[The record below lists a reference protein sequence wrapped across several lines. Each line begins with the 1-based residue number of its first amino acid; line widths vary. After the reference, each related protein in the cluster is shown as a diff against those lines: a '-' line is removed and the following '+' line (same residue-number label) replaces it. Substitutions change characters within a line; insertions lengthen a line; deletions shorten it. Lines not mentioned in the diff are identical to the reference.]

1 MEDILASIRKII
13 DEDEKKEGAEG
24 APSETSA
31 HQSEDEVL
39 DLTEVVEEASL
50 AEVEPDVEEDEPL
63 ELTELVLEDDDD
75 ADQMAAE
82 PDENTSQA
90 DEDQA
95 QAQDGGNMEA
105 QADLVAA
112 APVSVEPEMP
122 VAEEAVAD
130 DTLTARHA
138 PEEDCAGTVVD
149 AVPEHA
155 EPEQSQ
161 AEDTMSE
168 DGLISDQARSSA
180 AAALGNLARA
190 SERDPLDGVPQGRPI
205 EELVM
210 DQLKPMLSSWL
221 DEHLPAI
228 VERIVER
235 EVRYLSRRLESDDR
249 A

>member
-24 APSETSA
+24 APPETPA
-31 HQSEDEVL
+31 HRPDDEVL
-39 DLTEVVEEASL
+39 DLTEVVEEAPL
-50 AEVEPDVEEDEPL
+50 AEAEPDLEEDEPL
-63 ELTELVLEDDDD
+63 ELTELVLEGDDD
-75 ADQMAAE
+75 ADQADDE
-82 PDENTSQA
+82 PEDNSPA
-90 DEDQA
+90 DEDLA
-95 QAQDGGNMEA
+95 QAQDGGNLEA
-105 QADLVAA
+105 QADSVAA

-122 VAEEAVAD
+122 VAEEAIAD
-130 DTLTARHA
+130 DTPTAGHA
-138 PEEDCAGTVVD
+138 PEESYAGAVVD

-155 EPEQSQ
+155 EPEQHE
-161 AEDTMSE
+161 AEDTMSD

-210 DQLKPMLSSWL
+210 EQLKPMLSTWL